1 LPAVCITVPA
11 GALAMGGHSA
21 SLTRR
26 DRGANMLLGLVAAGP
41 MLEAAVTFQVLE
53 RWAGPP
59 GPLWVR
65 NSDVALRRIAKSI
78 A

>member
-11 GALAMGGHSA
+11 GALAIGGHSA

-53 RWAGPP
+53 RWAGRR
-59 GPLWVR
+59 VR
-65 NSDVALRRIAKSI
+65 CGSATATSLCSMAKSI